1 MKLLVIGIDG
11 AHLETFRRGWTPN
24 IEKLIN
30 AGDILPVHEDLI
42 TRGWARIITG
52 QGAEVTGA
60 LYDRPDLNGT
70 TGWSLKFNMNS
81 VLNLGSKVLPIWQV
95 LSEMNVKVGIMNVP
109 TVFPAPVVNGF
120 FVSGGGGGAPV
131 VQEPTADFCFP
142 ENIVNQLRE
151 WDYIVDERPNSLLAE
166 KGLTLPTEVFQ
177 RLSYKNS
184 KRVEAFKKLSK
195 EYETEFGFVVFKS
208 SSVFAELLV
217 MSELAA
223 QERSGGI
230 ADSELMSAAQQYYRE
245 FDEQIKS
252 LIDEYPAAE
261 VLLVSDHG
269 SIVPKWYLNPNSL
282 LAKLGFQ
289 KASVSKTLLS
299 SLIRA
304 SKKYLPYS
312 LRTKLKKSTA
322 VKAKWQGL
330 SVSPPKGSVAFS
342 VPMGSWRNGIYVNDL
357 QRFGGTIDA
366 ADRTEI
372 SAKIAQAIN
381 EDEEMRRSGVTATT
395 QAVFIEKPTSHYP
408 DIILHMPDD
417 VMTSPASTKVMSKVM
432 LPKAPLGLAS
442 VAKGDLY
449 CVKSSN
455 ALAVNLHGNWE
466 ITYGSSDLGCVYR
479 HVALFFHC

>member
-1 MKLLVIGIDG
+1 MFLGNNMKLLVIGIDG
-11 AHLETFRRGWTPN
+11 AHLEPFRRGWTPN

-184 KRVEAFKKLSK
+184 KRVEAFK
-195 EYETEFGFVVFKS
+195 
-208 SSVFAELLV
+208 
-217 MSELAA
+217 
-223 QERSGGI
+223 
-230 ADSELMSAAQQYYRE
+230 
-245 FDEQIKS
+245 
-252 LIDEYPAAE
+252 
-261 VLLVSDHG
+261 
-269 SIVPKWYLNPNSL
+269 N
-282 LAKLGFQ
+282 
-289 KASVSKTLLS
+289 
-299 SLIRA
+299 
-304 SKKYLPYS
+304 
-312 LRTKLKKSTA
+312 
-322 VKAKWQGL
+322 
-330 SVSPPKGSVAFS
+330 
-342 VPMGSWRNGIYVNDL
+342 
-357 QRFGGTIDA
+357 
-366 ADRTEI
+366 
-372 SAKIAQAIN
+372 
-381 EDEEMRRSGVTATT
+381 
-395 QAVFIEKPTSHYP
+395 
-408 DIILHMPDD
+408 
-417 VMTSPASTKVMSKVM
+417 
-432 LPKAPLGLAS
+432 
-442 VAKGDLY
+442 
-449 CVKSSN
+449 
-455 ALAVNLHGNWE
+455 
-466 ITYGSSDLGCVYR
+466 
-479 HVALFFHC
+479 